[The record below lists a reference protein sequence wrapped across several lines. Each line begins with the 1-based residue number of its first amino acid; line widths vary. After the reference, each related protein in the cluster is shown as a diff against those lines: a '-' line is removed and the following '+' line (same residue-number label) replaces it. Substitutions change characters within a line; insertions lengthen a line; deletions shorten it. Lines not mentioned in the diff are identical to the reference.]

1 MNFNTFIGQKRIK
14 GILQDSL
21 KAGKLS
27 HAYSFEGPAG
37 MGKLSLA
44 KVFAAAILCHRQEG
58 EACGECLS
66 CRKLLSGNHP
76 DFTLV
81 SPEKSSLGID
91 GIRNLQ
97 EQVIIKPIESDRK
110 VYIIDQGDK
119 MTTQAQN
126 CLLKTLEE
134 PPLYVTLILGVSNSN
149 AILKTIQSRCTRIKF
164 DIYNDE
170 DIKAIISAKGINKN
184 AVADFAVAFS
194 QGIVGKA
201 FSIISDDFLGLRE
214 QVFDILAGIEQCEIE
229 ELLKISTFFEDNKNF
244 IEDIFDIIITWYRD
258 IILSKTLVN
267 GKELINYD
275 KQGIILKNVLNY
287 SRDDLIKVIKI
298 VEETRKNIKMNISF
312 QMAIDN
318 MLLSIWEVYNGK
330 SCRSAV

>member
-14 GILQDSL
+14 DVLQDSL
-21 KAGKLS
+21 RAGKLS
-27 HAYSFEGPAG
+27 HAYSFEGLAG
-37 MGKLSLA
+37 MGKLTLA
-44 KVFAAAILCHRQEG
+44 KVFAAAILCHRQEA

-81 SPEKSSLGID
+81 SPEKSSLGVD
-91 GIRNLQ
+91 EIRNLQ
-97 EQVIIKPIESDRK
+97 EQVIIKPIESHRK
-110 VYIIDQGDK
+110 VYIIDQADK

-134 PPLYVTLILGVSNSN
+134 PPSYVTLILCVSNSN
-149 AILKTIQSRCTRIKF
+149 TILKTIQSRCTRIKF
-164 DIYNDE
+164 NVYSDE
-170 DIKAIISAKGINKN
+170 DIKAIISTKGINKP
-184 AVADFAVAFS
+184 AVVDFAAAFS

-201 FSIISDDFLGLRE
+201 FSIISDDFLEIRE
-214 QVFDILAGIEQCEIE
+214 QVFDILARIEQCEVE
-229 ELLKISTFFEDNKNF
+229 ELLNISTFFEDNKKF
-244 IEDIFDIIITWYRD
+244 IEDILDIILTWYRD
-258 IILSKTLVN
+258 IILSKTLEN

-275 KQGIILKNVLNY
+275 KQDIILNNVLNY
-287 SRDDLIKVIKI
+287 SRNDLIKVMEMI
-298 VEETRKNIKMNISF
+298 EETRKSLKMNVSF